1 MRVTSQSLAY
11 QVNEGLQRAFR
22 RLAEVQEQVTSGKR
36 INRLSD
42 DPVGAVRVLD
52 LRSVVASLDQD
63 EKNISSALPFLQQ
76 GEQVLAEVGEVL
88 GRAKELALAMA
99 NDSSSGQERAL
110 AAVEVR
116 QLFSHLLSLANAR
129 VENRYLFAGF
139 RNGTAPFTEGAGGV
153 TYGGDTGEIV
163 VQLNTSTTVVLNL
176 VGDRVFQGVGVPGGV
191 DLFDIFLDLEAA
203 LQADDVTGPD
213 GINTQ
218 IDRLER
224 ALDQV
229 LRFRTE
235 IGARLRT
242 AQTAQEGVALMR
254 IQTVGLQ
261 SKIEDA
267 DVLQVYSDFAR
278 FQHAFEAALQ
288 SAARVLQPTL
298 LDFLR

>member
-1 MRVTSQSLAY
+1 MRVTNQSLAF

-42 DPVGAVRVLD
+42 DPTGAVRVLD
-52 LRSVVASLDQD
+52 LHSFVASLEQY

-76 GEQVLAEVGEVL
+76 SEQVLADVEEVV

-99 NDSSSGQERAL
+99 NDSHSGQERAL

-116 QLFSHLLSLANAR
+116 QLFSQLLSLANTR
-129 VENRYLFAGF
+129 VENRYLFGGF

-153 TYGGDTGEIV
+153 TYGGDNGEIV

-176 VGDRVFQGVGVPGGV
+176 IGEQVFQGVGVTGGV
-191 DLFDIFLDLEAA
+191 DLFDTLLDLEAA
-203 LQADDVTGPD
+203 LQSNDVTGPD

-235 IGARLRT
+235 VGARLRT
-242 AQTAQEGVALMR
+242 AQTAQEGVALMKL
-254 IQTVGLQ
+254 QTIGLR
-261 SKIEDA
+261 SRIEDA
-267 DVLQVYSDFAR
+267 DALQVYSDFAR
-278 FQHAFEAALQ
+278 FQHAFEAALR
-288 SAARVLQPTL
+288 SAAQVFQPTL